1 MLGELLISFNNN
13 SAKYGD
19 NLYGGL
25 LDRCKAIGEND
36 LSIGQTAEMNL
47 LEITTIR
54 NLSTV
59 SSQPVR
65 VCLCNGSNIDCSRAI
80 HYITVTRGN
89 AFTIPLVAVDQV
101 EHPVTA
107 TVVLSSDNSLEL
119 PESQRVQGIDAT
131 CSNVTYQ
138 VIFPNVSTQYT
149 LSVYARGPC
158 DNIGISSLNVSV
170 HVQDCLCGI
179 GFMQDFNSTRCSCVC
194 DTQDEL
200 FSAYVKQCDQVSKSI
215 VRKGNFWI
223 TSFDETSAN
232 TSRQYF
238 IYPHCPKDYCKLPSE
253 SVLVNLNVPDGSD
266 AQCANNRAGLL
277 CGKCKSGYS
286 LSLGSS
292 KCIKCPHNWT
302 RYGLIV
308 VIILAAFL
316 AGIVLVV
323 LVLILNLTVAVGSIN
338 SIIFYAN
345 ILDANRSVYFSQ
357 KHLDVAE
364 VFVAWLNLDMGID
377 TCFYSGMDIYVK
389 TLIELVFPAYIIFL
403 VISIIGISSYSSKF
417 SKFWGKEIL

>member
-1 MLGELLISFNNN
+1 MTFNYNQANESGGGVHTLNSLIVIESTMIFQGSIALEKSGGGINVVDSSIEVGGRMQFISNQGMFGGGISFENSTVSSVPYNGTIVTETSFKSNQAIYGGAVFVNDESESHLCSNDPLYGSDNKCFVQVLLGELLISFNNN
-13 SAKYGD
+13 SAKFGGD

-80 HYITVTRGN
+80 QYITVTRGN
-89 AFTIPLVAVDQV
+89 AFTIQLVAVDQV

-107 TVVLSSDNSLEL
+107 TVVLSSDDSLEL

-131 CSNVTYQ
+131 CSNVTYR

-149 LSVYARGPC
+149 LSVYALGPC

-200 FSAYVKQCDQVSKSI
+200 FSAYVKQCDQVSK
-215 VRKGNFWI
+215 
-223 TSFDETSAN
+223 
-232 TSRQYF
+232 
-238 IYPHCPKDYCKLPSE
+238 
-253 SVLVNLNVPDGSD
+253 
-266 AQCANNRAGLL
+266 
-277 CGKCKSGYS
+277 
-286 LSLGSS
+286 
-292 KCIKCPHNWT
+292 
-302 RYGLIV
+302 
-308 VIILAAFL
+308 
-316 AGIVLVV
+316 
-323 LVLILNLTVAVGSIN
+323 LIL
-338 SIIFYAN
+338 
-345 ILDANRSVYFSQ
+345 
-357 KHLDVAE
+357 
-364 VFVAWLNLDMGID
+364 
-377 TCFYSGMDIYVK
+377 
-389 TLIELVFPAYIIFL
+389 
-403 VISIIGISSYSSKF
+403 
-417 SKFWGKEIL
+417 